1 MRRDKI
7 LIQLA
12 KLKEKYNQRRVSVM
26 VGAGFSKNACDD
38 YPSWNELLYDMTIEL
53 YQDDI
58 DAAYLRFLSLKPHVK
73 ISFEVF
79 AKQESKKIIARV
91 GALNIVSEYI
101 ARKGFRESIENY
113 IEERIPYI
121 DESKNLFK
129 YGGKNGSKSMAVIP
143 DNFAAHKRL
152 VKMRGWNRI
161 YTTNYDQLL
170 EYAAEIDGTE
180 YQTITTAKELSIFSD
195 KVTIIKLHGDLFN
208 PLRSK
213 KKRAFRFDA
222 NPHQQYIISAEDYAS
237 YPKDHE
243 AFTQLMRIYLL
254 QGVFC
259 LIGFS
264 GDDPN
269 FINWIEWVRDI
280 LERDG
285 KRKKDEDYKIY
296 LVGVS
301 DKMPLP
307 DKQIF
312 YENHSIFY
320 IPLLDKRVKK
330 AIGADA
336 SNTDVRDLFCHLFEY
351 LEPGEVPQ
359 SDKMDE
365 YVPGPVPESPSEE
378 TALIIPQKVEKEKE
392 SGKADEDQ
400 TKRKGY
406 LSLWNRVYETNFDKV
421 GHTRS
426 IKIDEATLERL
437 WEIKIWNR
445 FVDYSYRQNTYLD
458 DIWNKKNLTTAE
470 AELAILALKDTGIP
484 VNGRIAEAISKS
496 GIEDIPRIELGKLIN
511 RAETLYMAEEKSGG
525 SQIDPYECVLRKL
538 FNLDFGGAKNAM
550 KDWKAT
556 GSDILKKALLLSFFG
571 EDGAV
576 DMLLDYIKTEPNSKE
591 QFYATRLLNLVE
603 NTIPSRHSLSK
614 FENTNVQDYFEVLSN
629 YLKRMKPDKEK
640 IGRYGDGK
648 NEKIIHM
655 GGKPNKI
662 SEAETVLNFLIEA
675 PALLSHK
682 NFFNIV
688 KAEDWYP
695 VHKELFEWFPY
706 AILFYSIQCLDKKV
720 RTRIGQDYAYSDV
733 LQKNGLDNIL
743 CNLLRALL
751 SNDTPTYLK
760 EAIMSISKEMFVSVP
775 CSLWKDLFLLIWNKN
790 VERRLEAEERRLFDA
805 LDSFIYKGLNSIT
818 NKSVRQKILSDI
830 LYNAKKDTG
839 FAINCLYYLNVIA
852 ADGNGNDNEGLSN
865 VIDEFI
871 FHIDL
876 PEEITI
882 AGNISKLL
890 TDKQRNEVAEKCV
903 EVLHNN
909 LEKEINSVVFHS
921 AQFFVKNDV
930 EKRQAFVD
938 AVCASPSLWRSGVT
952 GEGHFVSSTF
962 LSLSNFM
969 RRIYIDQ
976 ASLTYIYEK
985 LEESLGAIVAFVD
998 RHKTMPFV
1006 GNIDGLLAEMESFL
1020 NYYKDRLKS
1029 QSDYTDVCDSVKS
1042 TLQKIRG
1049 VKNIEEGLL
1058 SIYEE
1063 EVADAMRFILSNREA
1078 LVHKDI
1084 VRYVGIIVNR
1094 VMFRNSDG
1102 LDTCIGYLRL
1112 FLEEGLVGKD
1122 DETILTGYMGVL
1134 DRFTKETAQ
1143 ECNMELVMTSIYLA
1157 KIAKVLTK
1165 YGYSSEGINYRTNFQ
1180 KSGRLVTNFK

>member
-1 MRRDKI
+1 MRDK
-7 LIQLA
+7 LHTELA
-12 KLKEKYNQRRVSVM
+12 KLKEKYDNKRVSVM

-58 DAAYLRFLSLKPHVK
+58 DEAYLRYLSLKPHIK
-73 ISFEVF
+73 ICFEVF
-79 AKQESKKIIARV
+79 AEQESKKIIARV

-121 DESKNLFK
+121 DNSKNLFK
-129 YGGKNGSKSMAVIP
+129 YGGKNGSKSKAVVP
-143 DNFAAHKRL
+143 DNFAAHKKL

-180 YQTITTAKELSIFSD
+180 YQTITTAKELSIFND

-213 KKRAFRFDA
+213 KTRAFRFDG

-285 KRKKDEDYKIY
+285 KCNKEEDYKIY

-301 DKMPLP
+301 DKMPSP

-320 IPLLDKRVKK
+320 IPLLNKRVKK
-330 AIGADA
+330 AIGVDA

-351 LEPGEVPQ
+351 LEPQEVPQ
-359 SDKMDE
+359 SDKIDE
-365 YVPGPVPESPSEE
+365 YAPVPVS
-378 TALIIPQKVEKEKE
+378 TLNATTLIKPQEIEKVKE
-392 SGKADEDQ
+392 SGKAEEER
-400 TKRKGY
+400 TERKEY
-406 LSLWNRVYETNFDKV
+406 LSLWNKVYETSFDKV
-421 GHTRS
+421 GFTKS
-426 IKIDEATLERL
+426 LKIDEATLERL

-445 FVDYSYRQNTYLD
+445 FVNYSYRQNNYLD
-458 DIWNKKNLTTAE
+458 DIWCKQNLTTAE
-470 AELAILALKDTGIP
+470 SELAILAFKDTGVPID
-484 VNGRIAEAISKS
+484 GKIAEVISKS
-496 GIEDIPRIELGKLIN
+496 GIEDVLRIELGKLNN
-511 RAETLYMAEEKSGG
+511 RAETLYMAGEDDNSGH
-525 SQIDPYECVLRKL
+525 IDSYDCILRKL
-538 FNLDFGGAKNAM
+538 FNLDFGGAKNTI
-550 KDWKAT
+550 KDWSPK
-556 GSDILKKALLLSFFG
+556 GSDILKKALLLSFLG

-576 DMLLDYIKTEPNSKE
+576 DLLLDYIKTEPNTKE

-629 YLKRMKPDKEK
+629 YLKRVKPDKEK
-640 IGRYGDGK
+640 IGRYGDAK
-648 NEKIIHM
+648 NEKVIHM
-655 GGKPNKI
+655 DGKPDKI
-662 SEAETVLNFLIEA
+662 REAVAVLNFLIEA

-682 NFFNIV
+682 NFYNIV

-695 VHKELFEWFPY
+695 VHKELFELFPY
-706 AILFYSIQCLDKKV
+706 ATLFYSIQCLDKKV
-720 RTRIGQDYAYSDV
+720 RTRIGQDYAYSDALV
-733 LQKNGLDNIL
+733 SNGLDNIL
-743 CNLLRALL
+743 CNLLRAII
-751 SNDTPTYLK
+751 SNDTPAYLK
-760 EAIMSISKEMFVSVP
+760 EAMMSISKEIFVSVP
-775 CSLWKDLFLLIWNKN
+775 SSLWEDLFLLIWNNN
-790 VERRLEAEERRLFDA
+790 VERRLEAEEKRLFDA

-818 NKSVRQKILSDI
+818 NKSVRQVLISDI
-830 LYNAKKDTG
+830 LNNAKKDTG
-839 FAINCLYYLNVIA
+839 FAINCLYYLNVVA
-852 ADGNGNDNEGLSN
+852 TDGSGNESLSN

-871 FHIDL
+871 SHIDL

-890 TDKQRNEVAEKCV
+890 TNKQRNEVAEKCV
-903 EVLHNN
+903 EVLRNT
-909 LEKEINSVVFHS
+909 LGKEINSVVFHS

-930 EKRQAFVD
+930 AKRQAFVE
-938 AVCASPSLWRSGVT
+938 AICASPLLWRSGVT
-952 GEGHFVSSTF
+952 EEGHFVSSTF

-969 RRIYIDQ
+969 RRIYIGQ
-976 ASLTYIYEK
+976 VSLTIIYDK
-985 LEESLGAIVAFVD
+985 LKESLGIVVAFVEK
-998 RHKTMPFV
+998 HKTMPFL
-1006 GNIDGLLAEMESFL
+1006 GDIDGLLAEMESFL
-1020 NYYKDRLKS
+1020 NYHKKRLKS
-1029 QSDYTDVCDSVKS
+1029 QSDYKAVCVSVKS

-1049 VKNIEEGLL
+1049 VKNIEDGLL
-1058 SIYEE
+1058 SIYEG
-1063 EVADAMRFILSNREA
+1063 EVVDSLSFIFSNRET
-1078 LVHKDI
+1078 LSHKDV

-1122 DETILTGYMGVL
+1122 DETIMTGYVDVL

-1143 ECNMELVMTSIYLA
+1143 ECNMELVMTTMYLA

-1165 YGYSSEGINYRTNFQ
+1165 YGYSSEGINYWTNFQ
-1180 KSGRLVTNFK
+1180 KSGRFVMNFK

>member
-1 MRRDKI
+1 M
-7 LIQLA
+7 
-12 KLKEKYNQRRVSVM
+12 QRRVSVM

-38 YPSWNELLYDMTIEL
+38 YPSWNELLYDMTLEL

-58 DAAYLRFLSLKPHVK
+58 DAAYLRCLSLKPHVK

-79 AKQESKKIIARV
+79 AKQESKRIIARV

-101 ARKGFRESIENY
+101 SRKGFRESIENY

-129 YGGKNGSKSMAVIP
+129 YGGKNGNKSTAVVT

-213 KKRAFRFDA
+213 KIRAFRFDG
-222 NPHQQYIISAEDYAS
+222 NPHQQYIISAEDYAN

-285 KRKKDEDYKIY
+285 KRKNDEDYKIY

-301 DKMPLP
+301 DEMPSP

-320 IPLLDKRVKK
+320 IPLLNKRVKK

-336 SNTDVRDLFCHLFEY
+336 SKTDVRDLFCYLFEY
-351 LEPGEVPQ
+351 LEPEEVPQ
-359 SDKMDE
+359 FDKVDE
-365 YVPGPVPESPSEE
+365 YAPVPVSPSEE
-378 TALIIPQKVEKEKE
+378 TALIIPQEVEKGKE
-392 SGKADEDQ
+392 LGEADEEQ
-400 TKRKGY
+400 TERKGY
-406 LSLWNRVYETNFDKV
+406 LSLWNIVYETKFDEV
-421 GHTRS
+421 GYARS

-445 FVDYSYRQNTYLD
+445 FVNYSYPQNNYLD
-458 DIWNKKNLTTAE
+458 DIRYKKNLATAE

-484 VNGRIAEAISKS
+484 IDRKIAEAISKS
-496 GIEDIPRIELGKLIN
+496 GIEDVLRIELRKLIN
-511 RAETLYMAEEKSGG
+511 RAETLYMAEEESGG
-525 SQIDPYECVLRKL
+525 SQIDSYECVLRKL
-538 FNLDFGGAKNAM
+538 FNLDFSGAKNAM
-550 KDWKAT
+550 KDWNPT
-556 GSDILKKALLLSFFG
+556 GPDILKKALLLSFFG

-576 DMLLDYIKTEPNSKE
+576 DMLIDFINAEPNPKE

-603 NTIPSRHSLSK
+603 NTIQPRHSLSK

-629 YLKRMKPDKEK
+629 YLKRVKPDKEQ
-640 IGRYGDGK
+640 IGRYGDRK
-648 NEKIIHM
+648 NEKITHM
-655 GGKPNKI
+655 GGKPNKFRE
-662 SEAETVLNFLIEA
+662 SLSVLNLLIEA
-675 PALLSHK
+675 PALLSHR
-682 NFFNIV
+682 NSYNIV

-695 VHKELFEWFPY
+695 VHKELFELFPF
-706 AILFYSIQCLDKKV
+706 ATLFYSIQCLDKKV
-720 RTRIGQDYAYSDV
+720 RTRIGQDYAYSDA
-733 LQKNGLDNIL
+733 LRNDGLDIIL

-751 SNDTPTYLK
+751 SNDTPVYLK
-760 EAIMSISKEMFVSVP
+760 EAIMSISKEIFVSVP
-775 CSLWKDLFLLIWNKN
+775 CSVWKDLFLQIWNKN
-790 VERRLEAEERRLFDA
+790 IERRLEADEKRLYDA
-805 LDSFIYKGLNSIT
+805 LDSYIYKGLNSIT
-818 NKSVRQKILSDI
+818 DKSVRQKLISDI
-830 LYNAKKDTG
+830 LNNAKKDTG
-839 FAINCLYYLNVIA
+839 FAINCLYYLNVVT
-852 ADGNGNDNEGLSN
+852 ADGNGNEGLSN
-865 VIDEFI
+865 VIEEFI
-871 FHIDL
+871 SKIDL

-890 TDKQRNEVAEKCV
+890 TEKQRNEVSEKCV
-903 EVLHNN
+903 EILCNN
-909 LEKEINSVVFHS
+909 LGEEINPVVFHS
-921 AQFFVKNDV
+921 AQFFVRNDV
-930 EKRQAFVD
+930 AKRRSFVE
-938 AVCASPSLWRSGVT
+938 AVCASPLLWKNGVT

-962 LSLSNFM
+962 LSPSNFM
-969 RRIYIDQ
+969 RRIYIGQ
-976 ASLTYIYEK
+976 ASLTTIYEK
-985 LEESLGAIVAFVD
+985 LRESLGNLAAFVEK
-998 RHKTMPFV
+998 HKTMPFF
-1006 GNIDGLLAEMESFL
+1006 GDIDGLLAEMESFL
-1020 NYYKDRLKS
+1020 NYHKDRLKS
-1029 QSDYTDVCDSVKS
+1029 QSDYTAVCGSVKY

-1049 VKNIEEGLL
+1049 VKDIEEGLL
-1058 SIYEE
+1058 SLYEI
-1063 EVADAMRFILSNREA
+1063 EVVDSLRFILLNREA
-1078 LVHKDI
+1078 LAHKDI
-1084 VRYVGIIVNR
+1084 VRYIGIIINR
-1094 VMFRNSDG
+1094 VMLRNSDG
-1102 LDTCIGYLRL
+1102 LDTCIGYLHL
-1112 FLEEGLVGKD
+1112 FLEERLVGKD
-1122 DETILTGYMGVL
+1122 DETIMTGYVGVL

-1143 ECNMELVMTSIYLA
+1143 ECNMELVMTTMYLA

-1165 YGYSSEGINYRTNFQ
+1165 YGYSSEGIKYWTDFQ
-1180 KSGRLVTNFK
+1180 KSERFVTNFK

>member
-1 MRRDKI
+1 MRDK
-7 LIQLA
+7 LHTELA
-12 KLKEKYNQRRVSVM
+12 KLKEKYDNKRVSVM

-58 DAAYLRFLSLKPHVK
+58 DEAYLRYLSLKPHIK
-73 ISFEVF
+73 ICFEVF
-79 AKQESKKIIARV
+79 AEQESKKIIARV

-121 DESKNLFK
+121 DNSKNLFK
-129 YGGKNGSKSMAVIP
+129 YGGKNGSKSKAVVP
-143 DNFAAHKRL
+143 DNFAAHKKL

-180 YQTITTAKELSIFSD
+180 YQTITTAKELSIFND

-213 KKRAFRFDA
+213 KTRAFRFDG

-285 KRKKDEDYKIY
+285 KCNKEEDYKIY

-301 DKMPLP
+301 DKMPSP

-320 IPLLDKRVKK
+320 IPLLNKRVKK
-330 AIGADA
+330 AIGVDA

-351 LEPGEVPQ
+351 LEPQEVPQ
-359 SDKMDE
+359 SDKIDE
-365 YVPGPVPESPSEE
+365 YAPVPVS
-378 TALIIPQKVEKEKE
+378 TLNATTLIKPQEIEKVKE
-392 SGKADEDQ
+392 SGKAEEER
-400 TKRKGY
+400 TERKEY
-406 LSLWNRVYETNFDKV
+406 LSLWNKVYETSFDKV
-421 GHTRS
+421 GFTKS
-426 IKIDEATLERL
+426 LKIDEATLERL

-445 FVDYSYRQNTYLD
+445 FVNYSYRQNNYLD
-458 DIWNKKNLTTAE
+458 DIWCKQNLTTAE
-470 AELAILALKDTGIP
+470 SELAILAFKDTGVPID
-484 VNGRIAEAISKS
+484 GKIAEVISKS
-496 GIEDIPRIELGKLIN
+496 GIEDVLRIELGKLNN
-511 RAETLYMAEEKSGG
+511 RAETLYMAGEDDNSGH
-525 SQIDPYECVLRKL
+525 IDSYDCILRKL
-538 FNLDFGGAKNAM
+538 FNLDFGGTKNTI
-550 KDWKAT
+550 KDWSPK
-556 GSDILKKALLLSFFG
+556 GSDILKKALLLSFLG

-576 DMLLDYIKTEPNSKE
+576 DLLLDYIKTEPNTKE

-629 YLKRMKPDKEK
+629 YLKRVKPDKEK
-640 IGRYGDGK
+640 IGRYGDAK
-648 NEKIIHM
+648 NEKVIHM
-655 GGKPNKI
+655 DGKPDKI
-662 SEAETVLNFLIEA
+662 REAVAVLNFLIEA

-682 NFFNIV
+682 NFYNIV

-695 VHKELFEWFPY
+695 VHKELFELFPY
-706 AILFYSIQCLDKKV
+706 ATLFYSIQCLDKKV
-720 RTRIGQDYAYSDV
+720 RTRIGQDYAYSDALV
-733 LQKNGLDNIL
+733 SNGLDNIL
-743 CNLLRALL
+743 CNLLRAII
-751 SNDTPTYLK
+751 SNDTPAYLK
-760 EAIMSISKEMFVSVP
+760 EAMMSISKEIFVSVP
-775 CSLWKDLFLLIWNKN
+775 SSLWEDLFLLIWNNN
-790 VERRLEAEERRLFDA
+790 VERRLEAEEKRLFDA

-818 NKSVRQKILSDI
+818 NKSVRQVLISDI
-830 LYNAKKDTG
+830 LNNAKKDTG
-839 FAINCLYYLNVIA
+839 FAINCLYYLNVVA
-852 ADGNGNDNEGLSN
+852 TDGSGNESLSN

-871 FHIDL
+871 SHIDL

-890 TDKQRNEVAEKCV
+890 TNKQRNEVAEKCV
-903 EVLHNN
+903 EVLRNT
-909 LEKEINSVVFHS
+909 LGKEINSVVFHS

-930 EKRQAFVD
+930 AKRQAFVE
-938 AVCASPSLWRSGVT
+938 AICASPLLWRSGVT
-952 GEGHFVSSTF
+952 EEGHFVSSTF

-969 RRIYIDQ
+969 RRIYIGQ
-976 ASLTYIYEK
+976 VSLTIIYDK
-985 LEESLGAIVAFVD
+985 LKESLGIVVAFVEK
-998 RHKTMPFV
+998 HKTMPFL
-1006 GNIDGLLAEMESFL
+1006 GDIDGLLAEMESFL
-1020 NYYKDRLKS
+1020 NYHKKRLKS
-1029 QSDYTDVCDSVKS
+1029 QSDYKAVCVSVKS

-1049 VKNIEEGLL
+1049 VKNIEDGLL
-1058 SIYEE
+1058 SIYEG
-1063 EVADAMRFILSNREA
+1063 EVVDSLSFILSNRET
-1078 LVHKDI
+1078 LSHKDV

-1122 DETILTGYMGVL
+1122 DETIMTGYVDVL

-1143 ECNMELVMTSIYLA
+1143 ECNMELVMTTMYLA
-1157 KIAKVLTK
+1157 KIATVLTK
-1165 YGYSSEGINYRTNFQ
+1165 YGYSSEGINYWTNFQ
-1180 KSGRLVTNFK
+1180 KSGRFVTNFK

>member
-1 MRRDKI
+1 MRDK
-7 LIQLA
+7 LHTELA
-12 KLKEKYNQRRVSVM
+12 KLKEKYDNKRVSVM

-58 DAAYLRFLSLKPHVK
+58 DAAYLRYLSLNSHIK
-73 ISFEVF
+73 ISFDVF
-79 AKQESKKIIARV
+79 AKQESNRIIARV

-121 DESKNLFK
+121 DNSKNLFK
-129 YGGKNGSKSMAVIP
+129 YGGKNGSKSTAVVP
-143 DNFAAHKRL
+143 DNFAAHKKL

-180 YQTITTAKELSIFSD
+180 YQTITTAKELSIFND

-213 KKRAFRFDA
+213 NTRAFRFDG

-285 KRKKDEDYKIY
+285 KHNKEEDYKIY

-301 DKMPLP
+301 DEMPSH

-320 IPLLDKRVKK
+320 IPLLNKRVKK

-336 SNTDVRDLFCHLFEY
+336 SNTDVRDLFCRLFEY
-351 LEPGEVPQ
+351 LEPQEVPQ
-359 SDKMDE
+359 SDKIDE
-365 YVPGPVPESPSEE
+365 YAPVPVYPLEE
-378 TALIIPQKVEKEKE
+378 TTLIKPQKVDTLKE
-392 SGKADEDQ
+392 SGKAEEER
-400 TKRKGY
+400 TERKEY
-406 LSLWNRVYETNFDKV
+406 LSLWNKVYETSFDKV
-421 GHTRS
+421 GYTKS
-426 IKIDEATLERL
+426 LKIDEATLERL

-445 FVDYSYRQNTYLD
+445 FVNYSYRQNNYLD
-458 DIWNKKNLTTAE
+458 DIWFKKNLTTAE
-470 AELAILALKDTGIP
+470 SELAILAFKDTGVPID
-484 VNGRIAEAISKS
+484 GKIAEVISKS
-496 GIEDIPRIELGKLIN
+496 GIEDVLRIELGKLNN
-511 RAETLYMAEEKSGG
+511 RAETLYMAGEDDNSG
-525 SQIDPYECVLRKL
+525 QIDSYDCILRKL
-538 FNLDFGGAKNAM
+538 FNLDFGAAKNAI
-550 KDWKAT
+550 KDWSPK
-556 GSDILKKALLLSFFG
+556 GSDILKKALLLSFLG

-576 DMLLDYIKTEPNSKE
+576 DLLLDYIKTEPNTKE

-603 NTIPSRHSLSK
+603 NTIPPHHSLSK

-629 YLKRMKPDKEK
+629 YLKRLKPDKEK
-640 IGRYGDGK
+640 IGRYGDAK
-648 NEKIIHM
+648 NEKVIHM
-655 GGKPNKI
+655 DGKPDKI
-662 SEAETVLNFLIEA
+662 REAVAVLNFLIEA

-682 NFFNIV
+682 NFYNIV

-695 VHKELFEWFPY
+695 VHKELFELFPY
-706 AILFYSIQCLDKKV
+706 ATLFYSIQCLDKKV
-720 RTRIGQDYAYSDV
+720 RTRIGQDYAYSDALV
-733 LQKNGLDNIL
+733 SNGLDNIL
-743 CNLLRALL
+743 CNLLRAII
-751 SNDTPTYLK
+751 SNDTPAYLK
-760 EAIMSISKEMFVSVP
+760 EAMMSISKEIFVSVP
-775 CSLWKDLFLLIWNKN
+775 SSLWEDLFLQIWNNN
-790 VERRLEAEERRLFDA
+790 VERRLEADEKRLFDA
-805 LDSFIYKGLNSIT
+805 LDSFLYKGLNSIT
-818 NKSVRQKILSDI
+818 NRSIRQMLISDI
-830 LYNAKKDTG
+830 LNNAKKDTG
-839 FAINCLYYLNVIA
+839 FAINCLYYLNVVA
-852 ADGNGNDNEGLSN
+852 ADGSGNEGLSK

-871 FHIDL
+871 SHIDL

-903 EVLHNN
+903 EVLRNN
-909 LEKEINSVVFHS
+909 LGKEINSVVFHS
-921 AQFFVKNDV
+921 AQFFVKRDV
-930 EKRQAFVD
+930 AKRQTFVE
-938 AVCASPSLWRSGVT
+938 AVCASPLLWKSGIT
-952 GEGHFVSSTF
+952 GEGHLVSSTF
-962 LSLSNFM
+962 LSLSNFI

-976 ASLTYIYEK
+976 SSLIAIYEK
-985 LEESLGAIVAFVD
+985 LKVSLDTLVAFIEK
-998 RHKTMPFV
+998 HKTMLFM
-1006 GNIDGLLAEMESFL
+1006 GDIDGLLAEMESFL
-1020 NYYKDRLKS
+1020 YYYKDRLEA
-1029 QSDYTDVCDSVKS
+1029 QSDYTAVCGSVKA
-1042 TLQKIRG
+1042 TLHKISG
-1049 VKNIEEGLL
+1049 IKDIEEGLL

-1063 EVADAMRFILSNREA
+1063 EVANSLRFIISNKETLA
-1078 LVHKDI
+1078 HKDI
-1084 VRYVGIIVNR
+1084 VRYIGIIVNR

-1112 FLEEGLVGKD
+1112 YLEEGLVGKD
-1122 DETILTGYMGVL
+1122 DETIMTGYVSIL
-1134 DRFTKETAQ
+1134 DRLTKETAQ
-1143 ECNMELVMTSIYLA
+1143 ECNMELVMTTLYLA

-1165 YGYSSEGINYRTNFQ
+1165 YGYSSEGIKYWTGFQ
-1180 KSGRLVTNFK
+1180 KSGRFVTNFK

>member
-1 MRRDKI
+1 MKDKVQ
-7 LIQLA
+7 IQLD
-12 KLKEKYNQRRVSVM
+12 KLKEKYNQHRVSVM

-58 DAAYLRFLSLKPHVK
+58 DAAYLRYLSLNSHIK
-73 ISFEVF
+73 ISFDVF
-79 AKQESKKIIARV
+79 VKQESKRIIARV
-91 GALNIVSEYI
+91 GALNMVSEYI

-129 YGGKNGSKSMAVIP
+129 YGGKNVNKSTVVVP
-143 DNFAAHKRL
+143 DNFAAHKKL

-170 EYAAEIDGTE
+170 EYSAEIDGTE

-213 KKRAFRFDA
+213 KIRTFRFDG

-237 YPKDHE
+237 YPKNHE

-280 LERDG
+280 LEREG
-285 KRKKDEDYKIY
+285 KHKKDEDYKIY

-301 DKMPLP
+301 DKMPSP

-320 IPLLDKRVKK
+320 IPLLNKRVKE
-330 AIGADA
+330 AIGTDA
-336 SNTDVRDLFCHLFEY
+336 SNTDVRDLFCHLFEF
-351 LEPGEVPQ
+351 LEPQEVPQ

-365 YVPGPVPESPSEE
+365 YAPEPVPVSPTEE
-378 TALIIPQKVEKEKE
+378 TALIIPQEIEKVKELGE
-392 SGKADEDQ
+392 AYEEQ
-400 TKRKGY
+400 TERKGY

-445 FVDYSYRQNTYLD
+445 FVNYSYRQNNYLD
-458 DIWNKKNLTTAE
+458 DIWYKKNLTTAE
-470 AELAILALKDTGIP
+470 AELAILAFKDTGIP
-484 VNGRIAEAISKS
+484 VDGKISEAISKS
-496 GIEDIPRIELGKLIN
+496 RIENVPRIELRKLIN
-511 RAETLYMAEEKSGG
+511 RTETLYMVEEENSEN
-525 SQIDPYECVLRKL
+525 QIDPYECVLRKL
-538 FNLDFGGAKNAM
+538 FNLDFGGAKNTM
-550 KDWKAT
+550 KDWNPI
-556 GSDILKKALLLSFFG
+556 GSDIMKKALLLSFFR

-576 DMLLDYIKTEPNSKE
+576 DMLLDYIKAEPNPKE

-603 NTIPSRHSLSK
+603 NTIPSQHSLSK

-629 YLKRMKPDKEK
+629 YLKRVKPDKEK

-655 GGKPNKI
+655 GGKPNKVR
-662 SEAETVLNFLIEA
+662 EAVAALNFLIEA

-682 NFFNIV
+682 NFYNIV

-695 VHKELFEWFPY
+695 VHKELFELFPY
-706 AILFYSIQCLDKKV
+706 ATLFYSIQCLDKKV
-720 RTRIGQDYAYSDV
+720 RTRIGQDYAYSDALV
-733 LQKNGLDNIL
+733 KNGLDNIL
-743 CNLLRALL
+743 CNLLQAFL
-751 SNDTPTYLK
+751 SDDTPAYLK
-760 EAIMSISKEMFVSVP
+760 EAIMSISKEIFVSVP
-775 CSLWKDLFLLIWNKN
+775 SSSWKDLFLQIWNKN
-790 VERRLEAEERRLFDA
+790 IERRLEAEEKRLFDA

-818 NKSVRQKILSDI
+818 NKSVRQKLISDI
-830 LYNAKKDTG
+830 LNNAKKDTG
-839 FAINCLYYLNVIA
+839 FAINCLYYLNVVA
-852 ADGNGNDNEGLSN
+852 TDGSGNEGLSN

-871 FHIDL
+871 SHIDL

-890 TDKQRNEVAEKCV
+890 TNKQRNEVAEKCV
-903 EVLHNN
+903 EVLSNT
-909 LEKEINSVVFHS
+909 LGKEINSVVFHS

-930 EKRQAFVD
+930 AKRQAFVE
-938 AVCASPSLWRSGVT
+938 AICASPLLWRSGVT
-952 GEGHFVSSTF
+952 EEGHFASSTF

-969 RRIYIDQ
+969 RRIYIGQ
-976 ASLTYIYEK
+976 VSLTIIYDK
-985 LEESLGAIVAFVD
+985 LKESLGILVAFVEK
-998 RHKTMPFV
+998 HKTMPFL
-1006 GNIDGLLAEMESFL
+1006 GDIDGLLAEMESFL
-1020 NYYKDRLKS
+1020 NYHKKRLKS
-1029 QSDYTDVCDSVKS
+1029 QSDYKAVCVSVKS

-1049 VKNIEEGLL
+1049 VKNIEDGLL
-1058 SIYEE
+1058 SIYEG
-1063 EVADAMRFILSNREA
+1063 EVVDSLSFILSNRET
-1078 LVHKDI
+1078 LSHKDV

-1122 DETILTGYMGVL
+1122 DETIMTGYVGVL

-1143 ECNMELVMTSIYLA
+1143 ECNMELVMTTMYLA

-1165 YGYSSEGINYRTNFQ
+1165 YGYSSEGINYWINFQ
-1180 KSGRLVTNFK
+1180 KSGRFVTNFK

>member
-1 MRRDKI
+1 MKDKV

-12 KLKEKYNQRRVSVM
+12 KLKEKYDQHRVSVM
-26 VGAGFSKNACDD
+26 VGAGFSKNACGD

-58 DAAYLRFLSLKPHVK
+58 DAAYLRYLSLKSHLK
-73 ISFEVF
+73 ICFEVF
-79 AKQESKKIIARV
+79 AKKESERIIARV

-129 YGGKNGSKSMAVIP
+129 YGGKNGSKSTVVVP
-143 DNFAAHKRL
+143 DNFAAHKKL

-180 YQTITTAKELSIFSD
+180 YQTITSAKELSIFSD

-213 KKRAFRFDA
+213 KIRAFRFDG

-296 LVGVS
+296 IVGVS
-301 DKMPLP
+301 DKMPSP

-320 IPLLDKRVKK
+320 IPLLNKRVKE
-330 AIGADA
+330 AIGTDA
-336 SNTDVRDLFCHLFEY
+336 SNTDVRDLFCRLFEY
-351 LEPGEVPQ
+351 LEPHEVPQ

-365 YVPGPVPESPSEE
+365 YAPVPVPVSTSEE
-378 TALIIPQKVEKEKE
+378 NALMIPQQVEKEKE
-392 SGKADEDQ
+392 SGQADEEQ
-400 TKRKGY
+400 TERKGY

-445 FVDYSYRQNTYLD
+445 FVNYSYRQNNYLD
-458 DIWNKKNLTTAE
+458 DIWYKKNLTTAE
-470 AELAILALKDTGIP
+470 AELAILAFKDTGIP
-484 VNGRIAEAISKS
+484 VDGKISEAISKS
-496 GIEDIPRIELGKLIN
+496 RIEDVLRMELRRLNN
-511 RAETLYMAEEKSGG
+511 RAETLYGVEEESGG

-538 FNLDFGGAKNAM
+538 FNLDFGGAKNTM
-550 KDWKAT
+550 KDWNPI
-556 GSDILKKALLLSFFG
+556 GSDIMKKALLLSFLG

-576 DMLLDYIKTEPNSKE
+576 DLLLDYIKTEPNPKE

-629 YLKRMKPDKEK
+629 YLKRVKPDKEK
-640 IGRYGDGK
+640 IGRYGDAK
-648 NEKIIHM
+648 NEKVIHM
-655 GGKPNKI
+655 DGKPNKI
-662 SEAETVLNFLIEA
+662 REAEAVLNFLIEA

-682 NFFNIV
+682 NFYNIV

-695 VHKELFEWFPY
+695 VHKELFELFPY
-706 AILFYSIQCLDKKV
+706 ATLFYSIQCLDKKV
-720 RTRIGQDYAYSDV
+720 RTRIGQDYAYSDGLV
-733 LQKNGLDNIL
+733 SSGLDNIL
-743 CNLLRALL
+743 CKLLRAIL
-751 SNDTPTYLK
+751 SNDTPAYLK
-760 EAIMSISKEMFVSVP
+760 EAIMSISKEIFVSVP
-775 CSLWKDLFLLIWNKN
+775 SSLWEDLFVQIWNNN
-790 VERRLEAEERRLFDA
+790 VERRLEVDEKRLFDA
-805 LDSFIYKGLNSIT
+805 LDSFLYKGLNSIT
-818 NKSVRQKILSDI
+818 NRPIRQTLISDI
-830 LYNAKKDTG
+830 LNNAKKDTG
-839 FAINCLYYLNVIA
+839 FAINCLYYLNVVK
-852 ADGNGNDNEGLSN
+852 ADGSGNKCLSN
-865 VIDEFI
+865 TIDGFI
-871 FHIDL
+871 SHIDL

-890 TDKQRNEVAEKCV
+890 TKKQRNEVAEKCV
-903 EVLHNN
+903 AVLRNN
-909 LEKEINSVVFHS
+909 LGKEINSVVFHS
-921 AQFFVKNDV
+921 AQFFVKSDLA
-930 EKRQAFVD
+930 KRQAFVES
-938 AVCASPSLWRSGVT
+938 VCASPLLWKSGVT
-952 GEGHFVSSTF
+952 GEGHFVSFTF

-976 ASLTYIYEK
+976 LSLITIYEK
-985 LEESLGAIVAFVD
+985 LKESLGTLVAYIEK
-998 RHKTMPFV
+998 HITMPFF
-1006 GNIDGLLAEMESFL
+1006 GDIDGLLAEMESFL
-1020 NYYKDRLKS
+1020 NYYKDRLEA
-1029 QSDYTDVCDSVKS
+1029 QSDYTAVCSSVKS
-1042 TLQKIRG
+1042 TLQKISG
-1049 VKNIEEGLL
+1049 IKDIEEGLL

-1063 EVADAMRFILSNREA
+1063 EVADSMRFIVFNRETLA
-1078 LVHKDI
+1078 HKDI
-1084 VRYVGIIVNR
+1084 VRYIGIIVNR

-1112 FLEEGLVGKD
+1112 FLEEDLVGKD
-1122 DETILTGYMGVL
+1122 DETIMMGYVSIL
-1134 DRFTKETAQ
+1134 DRLTKETAQ
-1143 ECNMELVMTSIYLA
+1143 ECNMELVMTTLYLA

-1165 YGYSSEGINYRTNFQ
+1165 YGYSSEGIRYWINLQ
-1180 KSGRLVTNFK
+1180 KSGRFVTNFK

>member
-1 MRRDKI
+1 MRDKLHI
-7 LIQLA
+7 ELA
-12 KLKEKYNQRRVSVM
+12 KLKEKYDNKRVSVM

-58 DAAYLRFLSLKPHVK
+58 DAAYLRYLSLNSHIK
-73 ISFEVF
+73 ISFDVF
-79 AKQESKKIIARV
+79 AKQESNRIIARV

-121 DESKNLFK
+121 DNSKNLFK
-129 YGGKNGSKSMAVIP
+129 YGGKNGSKSKAVVP
-143 DNFAAHKRL
+143 DNFAAHKKL

-180 YQTITTAKELSIFSD
+180 YQTITTAKELSIFND

-213 KKRAFRFDA
+213 NTRAFRFDG

-285 KRKKDEDYKIY
+285 KCNKEEDYKIY

-301 DKMPLP
+301 DKMPSP

-320 IPLLDKRVKK
+320 IPLLNKRVKK
-330 AIGADA
+330 AIGVDA

-351 LEPGEVPQ
+351 LEPQEVPQ
-359 SDKMDE
+359 SDKIDE
-365 YVPGPVPESPSEE
+365 YAPVPVS
-378 TALIIPQKVEKEKE
+378 TLNATTLIKPQEIEKVKE
-392 SGKADEDQ
+392 SGKAEEER
-400 TKRKGY
+400 TERKEY
-406 LSLWNRVYETNFDKV
+406 LSLWNKVYETSFDKV
-421 GHTRS
+421 GFTKS
-426 IKIDEATLERL
+426 LKIDEATLERL

-445 FVDYSYRQNTYLD
+445 FVNYSYRQNNYLD
-458 DIWNKKNLTTAE
+458 DIWCKQNLTTAE
-470 AELAILALKDTGIP
+470 SELAILAFKDTGVPID
-484 VNGRIAEAISKS
+484 GKIAEVISKS
-496 GIEDIPRIELGKLIN
+496 GIEDVLRIELGKLNN
-511 RAETLYMAEEKSGG
+511 RAETLYMAGEDDNSG
-525 SQIDPYECVLRKL
+525 QIDSYDCILRKL
-538 FNLDFGGAKNAM
+538 FNLDFGAAKNAI
-550 KDWKAT
+550 KDWSPK
-556 GSDILKKALLLSFFG
+556 GSDILKKALLLSFLG

-576 DMLLDYIKTEPNSKE
+576 DLLLDYIKTEPNTKE

-629 YLKRMKPDKEK
+629 YLKRVKPDKEK
-640 IGRYGDGK
+640 IGRYGDAK
-648 NEKIIHM
+648 NEKVIHM
-655 GGKPNKI
+655 DGKPDKI
-662 SEAETVLNFLIEA
+662 REAVAVLNFLIEA

-682 NFFNIV
+682 NFYNIV

-695 VHKELFEWFPY
+695 VHKELFELFPY
-706 AILFYSIQCLDKKV
+706 ATLFYSIQCLDKKV
-720 RTRIGQDYAYSDV
+720 RTRIGQDYAYSDALV
-733 LQKNGLDNIL
+733 SNGLDNIL
-743 CNLLRALL
+743 CNLLRAII
-751 SNDTPTYLK
+751 SNDTPAYLK
-760 EAIMSISKEMFVSVP
+760 EAMMSISKEIFVSVP
-775 CSLWKDLFLLIWNKN
+775 SSLWEDLFLLIWNNN
-790 VERRLEAEERRLFDA
+790 VERRLEAEEKRLFDA

-818 NKSVRQKILSDI
+818 NKSVRQKLISDI
-830 LYNAKKDTG
+830 LNNAKKDTG
-839 FAINCLYYLNVIA
+839 FAINCLYYLNVVA
-852 ADGNGNDNEGLSN
+852 TDGSGNEGLSN

-871 FHIDL
+871 SHIDL

-890 TDKQRNEVAEKCV
+890 TNKQRNEVAEKCV
-903 EVLHNN
+903 EVLRNT
-909 LEKEINSVVFHS
+909 LGKEINSVVFHS

-930 EKRQAFVD
+930 AKRQAFVE
-938 AVCASPSLWRSGVT
+938 AICASPLLWRSGVT
-952 GEGHFVSSTF
+952 EEGHFVSSTF

-969 RRIYIDQ
+969 RRIYIGQ
-976 ASLTYIYEK
+976 VSLTIIYDK
-985 LEESLGAIVAFVD
+985 LKESLGIVVAFVEK
-998 RHKTMPFV
+998 HKTMPFL
-1006 GNIDGLLAEMESFL
+1006 GDIDGLLAEMESFL
-1020 NYYKDRLKS
+1020 NYHKKRLKS
-1029 QSDYTDVCDSVKS
+1029 QSDYKAVCVSVKS

-1049 VKNIEEGLL
+1049 VKNIEDGLL
-1058 SIYEE
+1058 SIYEG
-1063 EVADAMRFILSNREA
+1063 EVVDSLSFILSNRET
-1078 LVHKDI
+1078 LSHKDV

-1122 DETILTGYMGVL
+1122 DETIMTGYVDVL

-1143 ECNMELVMTSIYLA
+1143 ECNMELVMTTMYLA

-1165 YGYSSEGINYRTNFQ
+1165 YGYSSEGIKYWTNFQ
-1180 KSGRLVTNFK
+1180 KSGRFVTNFK

>member
-1 MRRDKI
+1 MRDK
-7 LIQLA
+7 LHTELA
-12 KLKEKYNQRRVSVM
+12 KLKEKYDNKCVSVM

-58 DAAYLRFLSLKPHVK
+58 DAAYLRYLSLKPHIK
-73 ISFEVF
+73 ICFEVF
-79 AKQESKKIIARV
+79 AEQESKKIIARV

-121 DESKNLFK
+121 DNSKNLFK
-129 YGGKNGSKSMAVIP
+129 YGGKNGSKSKAVVP
-143 DNFAAHKRL
+143 DNFAAHKKL

-180 YQTITTAKELSIFSD
+180 YQTITTAKELSIFND

-213 KKRAFRFDA
+213 NTRAFRFDG

-285 KRKKDEDYKIY
+285 KRNKEEDYKIY

-301 DKMPLP
+301 DEMPSP

-320 IPLLDKRVKK
+320 IPLLNKRVKK

-336 SNTDVRDLFCHLFEY
+336 SNTDVRDLFCRLFEY
-351 LEPGEVPQ
+351 LEPQEVPQ
-359 SDKMDE
+359 SDKIDE
-365 YVPGPVPESPSEE
+365 YAPVPVYPLEE
-378 TALIIPQKVEKEKE
+378 TTLIKPQKVDKIKE
-392 SGKADEDQ
+392 SEKVKEE
-400 TKRKGY
+400 KLERKEY
-406 LSLWNRVYETNFDKV
+406 LSLWNKVYETSYNKV
-421 GHTRS
+421 GYTKS
-426 IKIDEATLERL
+426 LKIDEATLERL

-445 FVDYSYRQNTYLD
+445 FVNYSYRQNNYLD
-458 DIWNKKNLTTAE
+458 DIWFKKNLTTAE
-470 AELAILALKDTGIP
+470 SELAILAFKDTGVPID
-484 VNGRIAEAISKS
+484 GKIAEVISKS
-496 GIEDIPRIELGKLIN
+496 GIEDVLRIELGKLNN
-511 RAETLYMAEEKSGG
+511 RAETLYMAGEDDNSGH
-525 SQIDPYECVLRKL
+525 IDSYDCILRKL
-538 FNLDFGGAKNAM
+538 FNLDFGGTKNTI
-550 KDWKAT
+550 KDWSPK
-556 GSDILKKALLLSFFG
+556 GSDILKKALLLSFLG

-576 DMLLDYIKTEPNSKE
+576 DLLLDYIKTEPNTKE

-629 YLKRMKPDKEK
+629 YLKRVKPDKEK
-640 IGRYGDGK
+640 IGRYGDAK
-648 NEKIIHM
+648 NEKVIHM
-655 GGKPNKI
+655 DGKPDKI
-662 SEAETVLNFLIEA
+662 REAVAVLNFLIEA

-682 NFFNIV
+682 NFYNIV

-695 VHKELFEWFPY
+695 VHKELFELFPY
-706 AILFYSIQCLDKKV
+706 ATLFYSIQCLDKKV
-720 RTRIGQDYAYSDV
+720 RTRIGQDYAYSDALV
-733 LQKNGLDNIL
+733 SNGLDNIL
-743 CNLLRALL
+743 CNLLRAII
-751 SNDTPTYLK
+751 SNDTPAYLK
-760 EAIMSISKEMFVSVP
+760 EAMMSISKEIFVSVP
-775 CSLWKDLFLLIWNKN
+775 SSLWEDLFLLIWNNN
-790 VERRLEAEERRLFDA
+790 VERRLEAEEKRLFDA

-818 NKSVRQKILSDI
+818 NKSVRQVLISDI
-830 LYNAKKDTG
+830 LNNAKKDTG
-839 FAINCLYYLNVIA
+839 FAINCLYYLNVVA
-852 ADGNGNDNEGLSN
+852 TDGSGNESLSN

-871 FHIDL
+871 SHIDL

-890 TDKQRNEVAEKCV
+890 TNKQRNEVAEKCV
-903 EVLHNN
+903 EVLRNT
-909 LEKEINSVVFHS
+909 LGKEINSVVFHS

-930 EKRQAFVD
+930 AKRQAFVE
-938 AVCASPSLWRSGVT
+938 AICASPLLWRSGVT
-952 GEGHFVSSTF
+952 EEGHFVSSTF

-969 RRIYIDQ
+969 RRIYIGQ
-976 ASLTYIYEK
+976 VSLTIIYDK
-985 LEESLGAIVAFVD
+985 LKESLGIVVAFVEK
-998 RHKTMPFV
+998 HKTMPFL
-1006 GNIDGLLAEMESFL
+1006 GDIDGLLAEMESFL
-1020 NYYKDRLKS
+1020 NYHKKRLKS
-1029 QSDYTDVCDSVKS
+1029 QSDYKAVCVSVKS

-1049 VKNIEEGLL
+1049 VKNIEDGLL
-1058 SIYEE
+1058 SIYEG
-1063 EVADAMRFILSNREA
+1063 EVVDSLSFILSNRET
-1078 LVHKDI
+1078 LSHKDV

-1122 DETILTGYMGVL
+1122 DETIMTGYVDVL

-1143 ECNMELVMTSIYLA
+1143 ECNMELVMTTMYLA

-1165 YGYSSEGINYRTNFQ
+1165 YGYSSEGINYWTNFQ
-1180 KSGRLVTNFK
+1180 KSGRFVTNFK

>member
-1 MRRDKI
+1 MRDK
-7 LIQLA
+7 LHTELA
-12 KLKEKYNQRRVSVM
+12 KLKEKYDNKRVSVM

-58 DAAYLRFLSLKPHVK
+58 DAAYLRYLSLNSHIK
-73 ISFEVF
+73 ISFDVF
-79 AKQESKKIIARV
+79 AKQESNRIIARV

-121 DESKNLFK
+121 DNSKNLFK
-129 YGGKNGSKSMAVIP
+129 YGGKNGSKSKAVVP
-143 DNFAAHKRL
+143 DNFAAHKKL

-180 YQTITTAKELSIFSD
+180 YQTITTAKELSIFND

-213 KKRAFRFDA
+213 NTRAFRFDG

-285 KRKKDEDYKIY
+285 KRNKEEDYKIY

-301 DKMPLP
+301 DEMPSP

-320 IPLLDKRVKK
+320 IPLLNKRVKK
-330 AIGADA
+330 TIGADA
-336 SNTDVRDLFCHLFEY
+336 SNTDVRDLFCRLFEY
-351 LEPGEVPQ
+351 LEPQEVPQ
-359 SDKMDE
+359 SDKIDE
-365 YVPGPVPESPSEE
+365 YAPVPVYPLEE
-378 TALIIPQKVEKEKE
+378 TTLIKPQKVDKIKE
-392 SGKADEDQ
+392 SEKVKEE
-400 TKRKGY
+400 KLERKEY
-406 LSLWNRVYETNFDKV
+406 LSLWNKVYETSYNKV
-421 GHTRS
+421 GYTKS
-426 IKIDEATLERL
+426 LKIDEATLERL

-445 FVDYSYRQNTYLD
+445 FVNYSYRQNNYLD
-458 DIWNKKNLTTAE
+458 DIWFKKNLTTAE
-470 AELAILALKDTGIP
+470 SELAILAFKDTGVPID
-484 VNGRIAEAISKS
+484 GKIAEVISKS
-496 GIEDIPRIELGKLIN
+496 GIEDVLRIELGKLNN
-511 RAETLYMAEEKSGG
+511 RAETLYMAGEDDNSGH
-525 SQIDPYECVLRKL
+525 IDSYDCILRKL
-538 FNLDFGGAKNAM
+538 FNLDFGGAKNTI
-550 KDWKAT
+550 KDWSPK
-556 GSDILKKALLLSFFG
+556 GSAILKKALLLSFLG

-576 DMLLDYIKTEPNSKE
+576 DLLLDYIKTEPNTKE

-629 YLKRMKPDKEK
+629 YLKRVKPDKEK
-640 IGRYGDGK
+640 IGRYGDAK
-648 NEKIIHM
+648 NEKVIHM
-655 GGKPNKI
+655 DGKPDKI
-662 SEAETVLNFLIEA
+662 REAVAVLNFLIEA

-682 NFFNIV
+682 NFYNIV

-695 VHKELFEWFPY
+695 VHKELFELFPY
-706 AILFYSIQCLDKKV
+706 ATLFYSIQCLDKKV
-720 RTRIGQDYAYSDV
+720 RTRIGQDYAYSDALV
-733 LQKNGLDNIL
+733 SNGLDNIL
-743 CNLLRALL
+743 CNLLRAII
-751 SNDTPTYLK
+751 SNDTPAYLK
-760 EAIMSISKEMFVSVP
+760 EAMMSISKEIFVSVP
-775 CSLWKDLFLLIWNKN
+775 SSLWEDLFLLIWNNN
-790 VERRLEAEERRLFDA
+790 VERRLEAEEKRLFDA

-818 NKSVRQKILSDI
+818 NKSVRQELISDI
-830 LYNAKKDTG
+830 LNNAKKDTG
-839 FAINCLYYLNVIA
+839 FAINCLYYLNVVA
-852 ADGNGNDNEGLSN
+852 TDGSGNESLSN

-871 FHIDL
+871 SHIDL

-890 TDKQRNEVAEKCV
+890 TNKQRNEVAEKCV
-903 EVLHNN
+903 EVLRNT
-909 LEKEINSVVFHS
+909 LGKEINSVVFHS

-930 EKRQAFVD
+930 AKRQAFVE
-938 AVCASPSLWRSGVT
+938 AICASPLLWRSGVT
-952 GEGHFVSSTF
+952 EEGHFVSSTF

-969 RRIYIDQ
+969 RRIYIGQ
-976 ASLTYIYEK
+976 VSLTIIYDK
-985 LEESLGAIVAFVD
+985 LKESLGIVVAFVEK
-998 RHKTMPFV
+998 HKTMPFL
-1006 GNIDGLLAEMESFL
+1006 GDIDGLLAEMESFL
-1020 NYYKDRLKS
+1020 NYHKKRLKS
-1029 QSDYTDVCDSVKS
+1029 QSDYKAVCVSVKS

-1049 VKNIEEGLL
+1049 VKNIEDGLL
-1058 SIYEE
+1058 SIYEG
-1063 EVADAMRFILSNREA
+1063 EVVDSLSFILSNRET
-1078 LVHKDI
+1078 LSHKDV

-1122 DETILTGYMGVL
+1122 DETIMTGYVDVL

-1143 ECNMELVMTSIYLA
+1143 ECNMELVMTTMYLA

-1165 YGYSSEGINYRTNFQ
+1165 YGYSSEGINYWTNFQ
-1180 KSGRLVTNFK
+1180 KSGRFVTNFK